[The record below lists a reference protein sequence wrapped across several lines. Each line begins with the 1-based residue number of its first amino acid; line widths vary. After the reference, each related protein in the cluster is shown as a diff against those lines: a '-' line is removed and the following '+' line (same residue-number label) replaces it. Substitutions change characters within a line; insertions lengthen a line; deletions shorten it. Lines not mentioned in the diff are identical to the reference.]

1 MIKKEIAPDTV
12 FVHDAA
18 RNDAITKRVLSR
30 LVDAKIIAL
39 SEFGDPL
46 SELGK
51 SSLAPSSN
59 EMFSEGKK
67 KLLLTHYRG
76 SWLKSCPGTSDH
88 VCCNL
93 WIVNP
98 GEGCPLDCTYCYLQ
112 HYLKRNPTLKIYT
125 NIDDLLLEIE
135 TIAAKQPDR
144 LFRVG
149 TGEVIDSLVW
159 DSLTDLTLDLVPFF
173 AKHDNLVLE
182 LKTKTDNVDNLL
194 SLRGEHRGKT
204 VVSWS
209 VNAKSVTENDEAHAC
224 SLAKRIDAACK
235 VVEAGYRVGF
245 HFDPVIHFEGWE
257 DEYLETIKYIFSRVS
272 PQNVAW
278 VSIGTL
284 RYKQEMQ
291 SIMMDRFPESRLPF
305 GEQFLASDNKLRYF
319 QPLRFRLINFVW
331 NELKSVSTEMPVYMC
346 MESSTAW
353 REIAGGR
360 PTAGNELV
368 EIFSRRGKLPIVE
381 RTVS

>member
-1 MIKKEIAPDTV
+1 
-12 FVHDAA
+12 
-18 RNDAITKRVLSR
+18 
-30 LVDAKIIAL
+30 
-39 SEFGDPL
+39 
-46 SELGK
+46 
-51 SSLAPSSN
+51 
-59 EMFSEGKK
+59 
-67 KLLLTHYRG
+67 
-76 SWLKSCPGTSDH
+76 
-88 VCCNL
+88 
-93 WIVNP
+93 
-98 GEGCPLDCTYCYLQ
+98 
-112 HYLKRNPTLKIYT
+112 
-125 NIDDLLLEIE
+125 
-135 TIAAKQPDR
+135 
-144 LFRVG
+144 
-149 TGEVIDSLVW
+149 
-159 DSLTDLTLDLVPFF
+159 
-173 AKHDNLVLE
+173 LE